1 MFYVSSG
8 HYYTKYGF
16 VKYFRPEFEN
26 FEKANQETDF
36 VIRNALIKATQKTN
50 SRCSYWCLTVRRFR
64 LFLITAIA
72 RLQAE
77 SGKITVFAIG
87 LDANAPDVAAARKV
101 AAFENRAQR
110 NLLYCPRRNRNYSRS
125 DTANRTYDVIVR
137 ASVPMYFVAKL

>member
-36 VIRNALIKATQKTN
+36 AIRNALIKATQKTN

-101 AAFENRAQR
+101 AAFENRATKFT
-110 NLLYCPRRNRNYSRS
+110 LLSKTNQIIQE
-125 DTANRTYDVIVR
+125 VIQIEPMTSLYT
-137 ASVPMYFVAKL
+137 SVPMYFVAKL